1 MKQLDEYRRNLL
13 NRLQAAA
20 DEFRAA
26 CLAANDPGAP
36 VEPGGWSV
44 HQLAAHTR
52 DVDKLVY
59 GARIRRTL
67 SEDNPEFSNFDGDA
81 YMAANY
87 DRAEPLNQ
95 LLDGFVSSVQSLV
108 QLLREMPAAGWSRL
122 SSHETQ
128 GRGLRLQSWV
138 ERELA
143 HIEEHLETVKKATH
157 QPRK

>member
-1 MKQLDEYRRNLL
+1 MKQLDEYRGNLL

-20 DEFRAA
+20 EEFRAA
-26 CLAANDPGAP
+26 CLSAKDPQAP

-87 DRAEPLNQ
+87 ERKEPLPQ
-95 LLDGFVSSVQSLV
+95 MLDGFVSRVESLV
-108 QLLREMPAAGWSRL
+108 QLLREMPVAGWSRL

-128 GRGLRLQSWV
+128 GRGLTLQSWV

-143 HIEEHLETVKKATH
+143 HIEEHLATVKKAVH
-157 QPRK
+157 